1 MVELFKPS
9 KPSPPT
15 KILVQG
21 LSAKAC
27 NEELLLLYFEKASG
41 SDVAQVRLDAEK
53 AEAIITFREP
63 ACKLYFIISCSFTVE
78 SVLTAT
84 CLKRP
89 SVLCRPAVFLTLYN
103 TFPIKTICPKRPVI
117 LIPRVTA
124 QDRFDCIL
132 FL

>member
-1 MVELFKPS
+1 VGKTVLMVKLFKPS

-41 SDVAQVRLDAEK
+41 SDVAEVRLDQDAQK

-63 ACKLYFIISCSFTVE
+63 ACKLFIYFIISCMF
-78 SVLTAT
+78 
-84 CLKRP
+84 
-89 SVLCRPAVFLTLYN
+89 FL
-103 TFPIKTICPKRPVI
+103 
-117 LIPRVTA
+117 
-124 QDRFDCIL
+124 
-132 FL
+132 